1 MMKFEELKYDKRINS
16 ILTDIYNILDKECT
30 HIFLYG
36 STSIGKLS
44 YKINQE
50 NIDFYSDIE
59 LIVIP
64 KDKKNENN
72 KEYKKRLMGDM
83 VQYVKST
90 ESIGRSPF
98 IDINPVSADFFKDAQ
113 FRISTYELKHNA
125 ICLKGEN
132 LLESIVD
139 VNPKNYNYKIQNVEV
154 VKGLKVL
161 LIDSYNFFINR
172 DTTSMM
178 DFERYNY
185 FLNSSYLNVLR
196 TLLPLYNCFELTIE
210 DRVNALSE
218 LGNDKKIV
226 KYFSQNELDN
236 FGVLAENK
244 RKCEFVRNSTE
255 FFVDTVDVYTH
266 LLSFMLECDTSELIE
281 KVYDKKDALFYG
293 EQWKVEMLAD
303 LTVFF
308 LNSLQ
313 ALKEL
318 VVSYNLSNEKIE
330 LIKKSYDKLLYGKN
344 AFEFKR
350 IIEDYIVMEKDRWK
364 IIGSKD

>member
-1 MMKFEELKYDKRINS
+1 MKFEKLNYDKKIND
-16 ILTDIYNILDKECT
+16 ILMDIYKILDRECS

-44 YKINQE
+44 YKINGDKV
-50 NIDFYSDIE
+50 DFYSDIE

-72 KEYKKRLMGDM
+72 KEYKKKLMGDM
-83 VQYVKST
+83 LVYIKSN
-90 ESIGRSPF
+90 ENIGRLPF
-98 IDINPVSADFFKDAQ
+98 IDINPVSDDFFHNTQ
-113 FRISTYELKHNA
+113 IRISTYELKHNA

-132 LLESIVD
+132 LLESIID
-139 VNPKNYNYKIQNVEV
+139 VNPENYNYKIQNIEI

-161 LIDSYNFFINR
+161 LIESYNFFVNR
-172 DTTSMM
+172 DTTSVL

-196 TLLPLYNCFELTIE
+196 TLLPLYNRFELTIE
-210 DRVNALSE
+210 DRVNAISDLR
-218 LGNDKKIV
+218 NDKKIV
-226 KYFSQNELDN
+226 KYFGRNVLNN

-244 RKCEFVRNSTE
+244 RNCEFVTSSDE
-255 FFVDTVDVYTH
+255 FFSDTVDLYMN
-266 LLSFMLECDTSELIE
+266 LLSFILECDNSELVDM
-281 KVYDKKDALFYG
+281 VYNKKDILFCG
-293 EQWKVEMLAD
+293 EDWKVEMLAD

-318 VVSYNLSNEKIE
+318 VISCNLSNEKIE
-330 LIKKSYDKLLYGKN
+330 LIKKSYDKLLYGEN

-350 IIEDYIVMEKDRWK
+350 IVEDYIAMEKDRWK

>member
-1 MMKFEELKYDKRINS
+1 
-16 ILTDIYNILDKECT
+16 
-30 HIFLYG
+30 
-36 STSIGKLS
+36 
-44 YKINQE
+44 
-50 NIDFYSDIE
+50 
-59 LIVIP
+59 
-64 KDKKNENN
+64 
-72 KEYKKRLMGDM
+72 MGDM
-83 VQYVKST
+83 LLYIKSN

-98 IDINPVSADFFKDAQ
+98 IDINPVSTDFFYNAQ

-139 VNPKNYNYKIQNVEV
+139 VNSDNYNYKIQNIEI

-161 LIDSYNFFINR
+161 LIESYNFFVNR
-172 DTTSMM
+172 DTTSVL

-196 TLLPLYNCFELTIE
+196 TLLPLYNRFELTIE
-210 DRVNALSE
+210 DRVNALSD
-218 LGNDKKIV
+218 LINDKKLV
-226 KYFSQNELDN
+226 KYFGRNVLN
-236 FGVLAENK
+236 KFGVLAENK
-244 RKCEFVRNSTE
+244 RNCEFVMSSDE
-255 FFVDTVDVYTH
+255 FFSDTVDVYID
-266 LLSFMLECDTSELIE
+266 LLSFILECDTGEL
-281 KVYDKKDALFYG
+281 VDMLYKKKNVLFYG
-293 EQWKVEMLAD
+293 EHWKVEMLAD
-303 LTVFF
+303 LTAFF
-308 LNSLQ
+308 LNCLQ

-318 VVSYNLSNEKIE
+318 VKSRNLSNEKLE